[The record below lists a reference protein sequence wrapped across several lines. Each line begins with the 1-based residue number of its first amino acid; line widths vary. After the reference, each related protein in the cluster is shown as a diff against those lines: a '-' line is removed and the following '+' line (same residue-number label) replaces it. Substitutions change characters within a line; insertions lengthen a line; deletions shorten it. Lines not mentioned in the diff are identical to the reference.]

1 MKIFYTFI
9 GTVDRNIR
17 DTFLQKVK
25 ASFWQYICPLASQ
38 QPQELKDGQ
47 GIVYKEDERKIS
59 VFVKFTEDSS
69 L

>member
-25 ASFWQYICPLASQ
+25 ASFWQHICPLASQ